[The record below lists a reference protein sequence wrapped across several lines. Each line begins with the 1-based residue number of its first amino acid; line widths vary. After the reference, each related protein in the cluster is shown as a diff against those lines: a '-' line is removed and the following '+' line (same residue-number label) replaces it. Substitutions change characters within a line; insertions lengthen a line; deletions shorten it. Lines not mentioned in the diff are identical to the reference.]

1 MSGKVRR
8 VAFIGGPKDG
18 AVEEHWIEPSYLE
31 LHFPRWTT
39 PQIDIYATPP
49 LWEPLPIDR
58 YRRNGKR
65 YSDGTLIFEWIP
77 K

>member
-1 MSGKVRR
+1 MSGRVCM

-18 AVEEHWIEPSYLE
+18 AREQHWIEPNYLE
-31 LHFPRWTT
+31 LHFPSHRTT
-39 PQIDIYATPP
+39 QAKFDAIPP
-49 LWEPLPIDR
+49 LWEPMPIDR